1 MTAPQVFVYREGS
14 AQSLDAQQSASK
26 RANVRAD
33 QNVAPQKK
41 TVSADTSNP
50 LHTIANLW
58 PYMWPSDRA
67 DLKLRVIWATVI
79 LIIAKVVLILVPYSF
94 KWATDALNGKPDVLG
109 FLPVFMTGAVMLVLA
124 YNLARLLQAGL
135 NQLRDALFASVGQ
148 HAVRQLAY
156 KTFVHM
162 HQLSLRFHLE
172 RRTGGLS
179 RVIERGT
186 KGIETIVR
194 FTILNSV
201 PTLIEFLLTAVI
213 FWWGYGFSYLLVTA
227 VTVWLYIWFT
237 VRASDWRIAI
247 RRSMNDSDTDANTKA
262 IDSLLN
268 FETVKYFGNEEMEAR
283 RFDKSMER
291 YEAAATQVW
300 TSLGWLNFGQALIF
314 GAGTA
319 VMMIMSALAV
329 QRGEQT
335 LGDFV
340 FINAMLIQLA
350 IPLNFIGFVYREIR
364 QGLTDIE
371 HMFDLLDVR
380 AEVVDR
386 PNASELVIGKG
397 AIAFKDVHFAYDAAR
412 PILKGI
418 TFEVPAGK
426 TVAVV
431 GPSGAGKST
440 LSRLLYRFYD
450 VQEGA
455 ITIDGQDV
463 RTVTQ
468 QSLRSVIGM
477 VPQDTVLF
485 NDTIAYNIRY
495 GRVSASEAEV
505 EAAAEAAQIAEFIR
519 TLPEGFQAMVGE
531 RGLKLSGGEKQRVAI
546 ARTILKAPPIL
557 ILDEATSALDT
568 RTEQEIQSALDV
580 VSRNRTTLVIA
591 HRLSTVINADEIIV
605 LKDGVIA
612 ERGTHG
618 ELIDRD
624 GLYASMWSRQ
634 REATQAEE
642 QLKRVRESDDLGI
655 VTRGE
660 PAV

>member
-1 MTAPQVFVYREGS
+1 M
-14 AQSLDAQQSASK
+14 
-26 RANVRAD
+26 
-33 QNVAPQKK
+33 APQKK

-50 LHTIANLW
+50 LQTIANLW
-58 PYMWPSDRA
+58 PYMWPTERA
-67 DLKLRVIWATVI
+67 DLKLRVIWASAI
-79 LIIAKVVLILVPYSF
+79 LVIAKIVLILVPYSF

-109 FLPVFMTGAVMLVLA
+109 FLPEVLTGAVMLVLA

-194 FTILNSV
+194 FTILNSL

-213 FWWGYGFSYLLVTA
+213 FWWGYGFSYLFVTA
-227 VTVWLYIWFT
+227 LTVWLYIWFT
-237 VRASDWRIAI
+237 VKASDWRIAI

-268 FETVKYFGNEEMEAR
+268 FETVKYFGNEDMEAR

-291 YEAAATQVW
+291 YEKAATQVW

-340 FINAMLIQLA
+340 FVNAMLIQLA

-371 HMFDLLDVR
+371 HMFDLLDVQ
-380 AEVVDR
+380 AEVMDR
-386 PNASELVIGKG
+386 PDATELVIGKG
-397 AIAFKDVHFAYDAAR
+397 AIAFKDVHFAYDPAR

-418 TFEVPAGK
+418 TFDVPAGK

-455 ITIDGQDV
+455 ITVDGQDV

-468 QSLRSVIGM
+468 KSLRSVIGM

-495 GRVSASEAEV
+495 GRISATEAEV
-505 EAAAEAAQIAEFIR
+505 EAASEAAQIADFIR
-519 TLPEGFQAMVGE
+519 SLPEGFQAMVGE

-642 QLKRVRESDDLGI
+642 QLKRVRENDDLGI
-655 VTRGE
+655 ITRGE

>member
-1 MTAPQVFVYREGS
+1 MTPTR
-14 AQSLDAQQSASK
+14 
-26 RANVRAD
+26 
-33 QNVAPQKK
+33 QKK
-41 TVSADTSNP
+41 TVSADAANP
-50 LHTIANLW
+50 LATIANLW
-58 PYMWPSDRA
+58 PYMWPADRP
-67 DLKLRVIWATVI
+67 DLKLRVVWATII
-79 LIIAKVVLILVPYSF
+79 LVAAKIVLVLVPYFF
-94 KWATDALNGKPDVLG
+94 KWATDALNNKPDALG
-109 FLPVFMTGAVMLVLA
+109 FLPQFLTGAVMLVLA
-124 YNLARLLQAGL
+124 YNLARLLQSGL

-156 KTFVHM
+156 RTFVHM

-179 RVIERGT
+179 RIIERGT

-213 FWWGYGFSYLLVTA
+213 FWWGYGFSYLVVTA

-247 RRSMNDSDTDANTKA
+247 RRSMNDSDTEANTKA

-268 FETVKYFGNEEMEAR
+268 FETVKYFGNEDMEAK

-291 YEAAATQVW
+291 YERAATQVW
-300 TSLGWLNFGQALIF
+300 TSLGWLNFGQAVIF

-319 VMMIMSALAV
+319 VMMTISALAV
-329 QRGEQT
+329 RNGEQT
-335 LGDFV
+335 VGDFV

-371 HMFDLLDVR
+371 HMFDLLDVE

-386 PNASELVIGKG
+386 PDAKELAIGRG
-397 AIAFKDVHFAYDAAR
+397 AIAFKDVHFAYDPAR

-418 TFEVPAGK
+418 SFEVPAGK

-450 VQEGA
+450 VQRGS
-455 ITIDGQDV
+455 ITVDGQDV
-463 RTVTQ
+463 REVTQ
-468 QSLRSVIGM
+468 KSLRTAIGM

-495 GRVSASEAEV
+495 GRVAASDAEV
-505 EAAAEAAQIAEFIR
+505 EAAAEAAQIAGFIR
-519 TLPEGFQAMVGE
+519 GLPEGYRAMVGE

-568 RTEQEIQSALDV
+568 KTEQEIQAALDI

-642 QLKRVRESDDLGI
+642 QLKRVRERDDLGI
-655 VTRGE
+655 VDRGA
-660 PAV
+660 PAA